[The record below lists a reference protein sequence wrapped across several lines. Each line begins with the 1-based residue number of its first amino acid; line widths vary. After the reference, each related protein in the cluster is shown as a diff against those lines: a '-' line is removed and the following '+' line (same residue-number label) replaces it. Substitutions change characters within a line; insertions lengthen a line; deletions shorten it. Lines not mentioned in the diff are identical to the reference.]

1 MKNILLCNDL
11 MGIGGVE
18 TAILNQISAFVGKGH
33 NVYVIAKKGEY
44 SKRVEELGGVFIEC
58 EYLEENKIDFEKVNK
73 IVNIIRKNN
82 ISEIHIHKY
91 QCVPNTM
98 LAAFITNVPYLAYE
112 HTVWDTKEYYKWK
125 YPIYKVLFPIYF
137 NNAYKI
143 ICITPKTI
151 ELTKN
156 EYDIEEEK
164 YLVVHNGIDFNEYI
178 NTEIKGNNKS
188 REIYIISRFSEEKKI
203 PIIEGI
209 EIFQEIFKND
219 NKAKLYIIGD
229 GEKKE
234 DIIQYLEQNNLK
246 YSDSLDESPIIFLGK
261 KTNIKDYLKK
271 ADLVLGVDRCIL
283 EAIAMKVPAI
293 ITGYDGIK
301 GLVNKENINMAL
313 DENFSGDNLKSITKE
328 ECMKQLLKLE
338 ENKESIVNDNYNV
351 AIEKLDCYKNYI
363 NIPDGTKINF
373 NWVNLFSIIEGQVD
387 LIEQQY
393 VDIKG
398 KYDWIQNIEKEN
410 EKIKIEKKQLYKE
423 NEELIA
429 KSKIEKEELEEK
441 QKNIIEEKNQI
452 KKELEEVYNSKRWRI
467 VERINKIFR
476 GKK

>member
-1 MKNILLCNDL
+1 
-11 MGIGGVE
+11 
-18 TAILNQISAFVGKGH
+18 
-33 NVYVIAKKGEY
+33 
-44 SKRVEELGGVFIEC
+44 
-58 EYLEENKIDFEKVNK
+58 
-73 IVNIIRKNN
+73 
-82 ISEIHIHKY
+82 
-91 QCVPNTM
+91 
-98 LAAFITNVPYLAYE
+98 
-112 HTVWDTKEYYKWK
+112 
-125 YPIYKVLFPIYF
+125 
-137 NNAYKI
+137 
-143 ICITPKTI
+143 
-151 ELTKN
+151 
-156 EYDIEEEK
+156 
-164 YLVVHNGIDFNEYI
+164 
-178 NTEIKGNNKS
+178 
-188 REIYIISRFSEEKKI
+188 
-203 PIIEGI
+203 
-209 EIFQEIFKND
+209 
-219 NKAKLYIIGD
+219 
-229 GEKKE
+229 
-234 DIIQYLEQNNLK
+234 
-246 YSDSLDESPIIFLGK
+246 
-261 KTNIKDYLKK
+261 
-271 ADLVLGVDRCIL
+271 
-283 EAIAMKVPAI
+283 MKVPAI

-313 DENFSGDNLKSITKE
+313 DENFSGNNLKSITKE

-363 NIPDGTKINF
+363 NIPDGAKINF

-393 VDIKG
+393 VDIKE

-476 GKK
+476 EKK